1 MGEGVPDFLPQEWTF
16 IIGES
21 LVKRDLV
28 SLCGRMGVEF
38 PGRRLESLSEYAL
51 AQSLAEIVLDEPGPD
66 RDLILERLRTSNQM
80 VSRQVGEMS
89 AGHLRGAIE
98 EPAAWPQSVTPGRL
112 LWALGSDPR
121 ASVRKL
127 TRGLSDFLAVSAAE
141 LLKDGPASSRPA
153 PGLKDAMTEMREA
166 TEKLT
171 ELASQERRRADRDGR
186 RIRDLEGQV
195 AELRKQAAER
205 DERLAAR
212 KSDLEVARGET
223 QKAQRELEAARGRLK
238 AQPPPESW
246 ESERR
251 RLEHEVKA
259 LASKLEEERA
269 SLRTAFEAAER
280 KAQEELAGER
290 SRSESARRDAE
301 AARKES
307 SWLRDKLKTP
317 VPPPAPV
324 ARDPERVA
332 VFAEVQSLYYLAVAR
347 RSRIDYRQAFER
359 CLQGRRLGRAL
370 AYIVEV
376 PGTDPSG
383 FKQML
388 HGQGFQVRSK
398 PGRHPGV
405 WTSSLE
411 ADLRDAARSCGRI
424 SICTANSE
432 LAGTIGAL
440 AAEGVHVTLV
450 SFDDPV
456 VAPLRQAATEFIPID
471 AAMLMPLPAR

>member
-1 MGEGVPDFLPQEWTF
+1 MREGDPKFHPHEWTF
-16 IIGES
+16 ILGES
-21 LVKRDLV
+21 IVKRDLV
-28 SLCGRMGVEF
+28 SLCGRLGVEF
-38 PGRRLESLSEYAL
+38 PGRRLESLSEYTL

-80 VSRQVGEMS
+80 LSDQVRDMTVD
-89 AGHLRGAIE
+89 HLRGAVQD
-98 EPAAWPQSVTPGRL
+98 PAAWPQTASPGRL
-112 LWALGSDPR
+112 LWVLGTDMR
-121 ASVRKL
+121 GGVRKL
-127 TRGLSDFLAVSAAE
+127 TLEFSDFLASSRE
-141 LLKDGPASSRPA
+141 LLEGGPMPA
-153 PGLKDAMTEMREA
+153 RAGPGFKDAVTEMREA

-186 RIRDLEGQV
+186 RIRDLEAQV
-195 AELRKQAAER
+195 GELRKQAAER

-212 KSDLEVARGET
+212 KSELETARGET
-223 QKAQRELEAARGRLK
+223 QKALRELEAARGRLK
-238 AQPPPESW
+238 AQPPESW

-259 LASKLEEERA
+259 LAAKLEEERA
-269 SLRTAFEAAER
+269 ALRAALEAAQR
-280 KAQEELAGER
+280 SAQEELAGER
-290 SRSESARRDAE
+290 SRTESARRDAE
-301 AARKES
+301 AARKETT
-307 SWLRDKLKTP
+307 WLRDKLKTP

-324 ARDPERVA
+324 PRDPERVA
-332 VFAEVQSLYYLAVAR
+332 IFAEVQSLYYLAVAR
-347 RSRIDYRQAFER
+347 RSRIDYRQAFDR

-398 PGRHPGV
+398 PGRHPSV
-405 WTSSLE
+405 WTSGLE

-424 SICTANSE
+424 SICTANPE

-440 AAEGVHVTLV
+440 AADGVHVTLV

-456 VAPLRQAATEFIPID
+456 VAPLRQAATEFAPID